1 MLSFTTIAKT
11 SQDVIFWAYNSSCN
25 RKWLMDYTDGEG
37 DRIILKEMRGRICSK
52 VLGTA
57 DFRLLKTKY
66 SKMALVV

>member
-1 MLSFTTIAKT
+1 
-11 SQDVIFWAYNSSCN
+11 
-25 RKWLMDYTDGEG
+25 MDYTDGEG

-66 SKMALVV
+66 TALVV

>member
-1 MLSFTTIAKT
+1 
-11 SQDVIFWAYNSSCN
+11 
-25 RKWLMDYTDGEG
+25 MDYTDGEG

-66 SKMALVV
+66 STLALVV